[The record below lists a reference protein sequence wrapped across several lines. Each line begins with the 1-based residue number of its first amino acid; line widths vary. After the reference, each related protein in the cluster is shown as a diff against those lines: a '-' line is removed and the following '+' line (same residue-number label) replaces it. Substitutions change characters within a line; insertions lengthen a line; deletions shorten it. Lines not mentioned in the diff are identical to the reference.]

1 MNLPRSRSTWVMIG
15 FFAIGGYLLWAEH
28 SAHLVPYLPYL
39 ILLACPLMHVFMHG
53 GHGHGGHG
61 HSGGAKRQDGMTGDP
76 RFSSSDRKQKIGE
89 GGDDG

>member
-1 MNLPRSRSTWVMIG
+1 MIG

-61 HSGGAKRQDGMTGDP
+61 HGGHGHSADAERQDGMTRPPRLPGSGKKREISEGAGD
-76 RFSSSDRKQKIGE
+76 E
-89 GGDDG
+89 